1 MSLKGKRV
9 LITSGP
15 TRGPI
20 DRVRYVTNKSTGR
33 LGTMIAW
40 EALRAGASVT
50 FIFGKGS
57 LTPLSG
63 ELSIEQRS
71 NLTCIQVETVPDATR
86 ALEEELTQQHC
97 DAVIHLM
104 AVLDYVPEAPS
115 SEKIPSGKEEL
126 VIRLV
131 PTPKL
136 IRLVKEL
143 SPKTV
148 LVGFK
153 LEVEADRE
161 SLLASAGALLET
173 SSCDL
178 VVANDLAPIEAG
190 KEHVAY
196 LVDEGGASAPIAGK
210 QAIAQAVVQ
219 AVAGKLS

>member
-1 MSLKGKRV
+1 VSLKGKRV
-9 LITSGP
+9 LVTSGP

-33 LGTMIAW
+33 LGTMIAC
-40 EALRAGASVT
+40 EALAAGAAVT

-57 LTPLSG
+57 LTPLSA
-63 ELSIEQRS
+63 ELPPSQRS
-71 NLTCIQVETVPDATR
+71 NLTCIEVETVPDVKR
-86 ALEEELTQQHC
+86 ALEEELARRPY
-97 DAVIHLM
+97 DVVIHLM
-104 AVLDYVPEAPS
+104 AVLDYVPQVPR

-136 IRLVKEL
+136 IRLVKQL

-153 LEVEADRE
+153 LEVEADRD
-161 SLLASAGALLET
+161 SLLASARTLLEKND
-173 SSCDL
+173 CDL

-190 KEHVAY
+190 REHVAY
-196 LVDEGGASAPIAGK
+196 LVDEGGASAPVVGK
-210 QAIAQAVVQ
+210 QPIAQAVVQ
-219 AVAGKLS
+219 AVADKLS